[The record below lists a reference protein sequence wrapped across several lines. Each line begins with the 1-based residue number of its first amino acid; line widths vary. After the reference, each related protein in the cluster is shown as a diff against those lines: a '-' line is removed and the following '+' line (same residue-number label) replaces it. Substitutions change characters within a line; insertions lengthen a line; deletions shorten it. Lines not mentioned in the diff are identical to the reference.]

1 MHLEF
6 TPAVW
11 QIWGLTTLTLFML
24 MAIESDIAEHRI
36 PNVLILLML
45 LAGLALNAWG
55 PANGREGLLA
65 KFPGALGANV
75 AFWGASTGLIVFL
88 PFYALSAFGAG
99 DVKFLAAL
107 GSFLGPVEVLNLALC
122 VLATGGILAVV
133 RMVFRG
139 NSRLIINNIKLILST
154 KRAPAGRLS
163 SQGVSTADRMPFA
176 LAFAGGL
183 LGYSYWRLMGGS
195 LLIHF

>member
-11 QIWGLTTLTLFML
+11 QLWGLTTLTLFML
-24 MAIESDIAEHRI
+24 MAIESDIVEHRI
-36 PNVLILLML
+36 PNVLILMML
-45 LAGLALNAWG
+45 LSGLALNTLG
-55 PANGREGLLA
+55 PTNGREGLLA
-65 KFPGALGANV
+65 RFPGALGVNV

-88 PFYALSAFGAG
+88 PFYGLGAFGAG

-107 GSFLGPVEVLNLALC
+107 GSFLGPVEVVNLALC
-122 VLATGGILAVV
+122 VLAAGGMLAVV
-133 RMVFRG
+133 RMLWAK
-139 NSRLIINNIKLILST
+139 NSRLVFNNIKFILSA
-154 KRAPAGRLS
+154 KRAADSGLS
-163 SQGVSTADRMPFA
+163 SQGATSADRMPFA

-183 LGYSYWRLMGGS
+183 FGYSYWRLMGGS